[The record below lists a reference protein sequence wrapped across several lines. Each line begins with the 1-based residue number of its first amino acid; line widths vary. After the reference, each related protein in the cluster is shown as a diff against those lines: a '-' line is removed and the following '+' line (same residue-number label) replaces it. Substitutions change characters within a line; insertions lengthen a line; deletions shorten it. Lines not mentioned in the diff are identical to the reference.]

1 MHIIQFRYFTMTF
14 INFMVEKC
22 CVVRPTELKGIGYK
36 REKRVIAFFLSMQL
50 SSVIFLLV
58 NSVSITLFCIK
69 KYDWL

>member
-36 REKRVIAFFLSMQL
+36 REKRVIAFFPMQL
-50 SSVIFLLV
+50 SSVILFQV